1 MRMRIA
7 KINHRGGTII
17 IDLAEVVAIT
27 DAADPQTGSRVLN
40 MAALITR
47 SGGVFPIGI
56 ERDTLAALVWGKE
69 IETLAVPDQGPPR
82 PSLTI
87 AR

>member
-1 MRMRIA
+1 MRTRIA

-40 MAALITR
+40 MAAIITR

-56 ERDTLAALVWGKE
+56 ERDTLAALVWGNE